1 MRQVMRY
8 GVFLLSVLLLTGCAA
23 EEPAGPPL
31 DMRHSVR
38 DLMAGLI
45 DPAADGLWDAVGT
58 VLDADGEHYTA
69 PETEEDWIA
78 VRASAMT
85 LIEAGNLIMMG
96 DRTPDDGAWMQYS
109 QDMIDAAAVALAA
122 AEAEDPDAIFDVGES
137 VYNSCN
143 ACHAIYWIGDEQR
156 GRTVGN

>member
-1 MRQVMRY
+1 MRQDMRY
-8 GVFLLSVLLLTGCAA
+8 GVLLLSGLLVTGCAA
-23 EEPAGPPL
+23 EEPTGPPF
-31 DMRHSVR
+31 DMRHDVR

-96 DRTPDDGAWMQYS
+96 DRPVDDGQWMQYA

-122 AEAEDPDAIFDVGES
+122 AEAEDPDAVFDVGES
-137 VYNSCN
+137 GYNSCN

>member
-1 MRQVMRY
+1 MTR
-8 GVFLLSVLLLTGCAA
+8 VFTVLLLGGALLVTGCAA
-23 EEPAGPPL
+23 EEPVGPPF
-31 DMRHSVR
+31 DMRHDVR
-38 DLMAGLI
+38 QLMAGLI

-96 DRTPDDGAWMQYS
+96 DRPPDDGAWMRYA

-122 AEAEDPDAIFDVGES
+122 AEAEDPDAVFDVGES

-143 ACHAIYWIGDEQR
+143 ACHSIYWIGDEDR
-156 GRTVGN
+156 GRSSMN